1 MSDVGEI
8 NFGPETDPFTIMIH
22 SIQSKDTNKSTTY
35 KWIDLLNMIKEG
47 KIKTP
52 LFVTDPKGYVYE
64 YDFNS
69 GNFINEDNEP
79 LVSLYNDIDLIN
91 LELKIL
97 NNPKG
102 EKTKREDIL
111 DEQAKNKIREELE
124 FRYIDLDMMLDNCQ
138 GCCDNLEEH
147 FAELRVL
154 KDIIKYLGVD
164 IDKKEEHSRIYTNWY
179 RIVSERDKKEK
190 ELKQKKDDI
199 IETLPIPLIKLVN
212 MEDQELSKFL
222 LDISYKINEICNIY
236 RNQVDNKEDL

>member
-1 MSDVGEI
+1 MSDIGGI
-8 NFGPETDPFTIMIH
+8 NFGPEIDPFTIMIK
-22 SIQSKDTNKSTTY
+22 SVQGNKNTY
-35 KWIDLLNMIKEG
+35 KWLELLELIKEK
-47 KIKTP
+47 KIKSP
-52 LFVTDPKGYVYE
+52 LFVTDPKGYIYE

-69 GNFINEDNEP
+69 GNFINEDDEP
-79 LVSLYNDIDLIN
+79 LVSLYSDIDLIN

-97 NNPKG
+97 DNPKG
-102 EKTKREDIL
+102 DKTKKEDIL

-124 FRYIDLDMMLDNCQ
+124 FRYMDLDMMLDNCQ

-179 RIVSERDKKEK
+179 KVVSERDKKEK

-222 LDISYKINEICNIY
+222 LDMSYKINEICNIY

>member
-1 MSDVGEI
+1 MSDVGGI
-8 NFGPETDPFTIMIH
+8 NFGPNKDPFIQIIN
-22 SIQSKDTNKSTTY
+22 SITDTKQEKRKYN
-35 KWIDLLNMIKEG
+35 WIELLNLIKEG
-47 KIKTP
+47 KIKSP

-64 YDFNS
+64 YDFES
-69 GNFINEDNEP
+69 GNFINEDDEP
-79 LVSLYNDIDLIN
+79 LVNIYNDIDLIN

-97 NNPKG
+97 DNSNK
-102 EKTKREDIL
+102 EKTKIEDIL

-124 FRYIDLDMMLDNCQ
+124 FRYMDLDMMLDNCQ
-138 GCCDNLEEH
+138 GCCDNLEQH

-164 IDKKEEHSRIYTNWY
+164 IDIKEEHNRIYDNWY
-179 RIVSERDKKEK
+179 KVVSERDKKEK

-222 LDISYKINEICNIY
+222 LDMSDKINEICNMY
-236 RNQVDNKEDL
+236 RNQVDKKEDL